1 MAKHN
6 NGVIAELERLVGCEW
21 AWILMFMSS
30 SGSALLSDVETKIN
44 ECRERN
50 VRRTKVDYDICV
62 QRVSLILKEFHY
74 TRKQA
79 CLNAV
84 FACLDSHLNNGRV
97 SQVLKDCENARSAI
111 AEENEEI
118 AKSEKLAEAKA

>member
-30 SGSALLSDVETKIN
+30 NGSALLSDVEAKIN

-50 VRRTKVDYDICV
+50 IRRTKVDYDICV

-84 FACLDSHLNNGRV
+84 FACLDSHLDNGRV
-97 SQVLKDCENARSAI
+97 SKVLKDCENARSTI
-111 AEENEEI
+111 AEEKEDV
-118 AKSEKLAEAKA
+118 KSEELAEAKA

>member
-21 AWILMFMSS
+21 AWILMFMSN
-30 SGSALLSDVETKIN
+30 SGSALLSDVEAKIN

-74 TRKQA
+74 ARKQA

-84 FACLDSHLNNGRV
+84 FACLDSRIDNRRV
-97 SQVLKDCENARSAI
+97 SQVLKDCENARSTI
-111 AEENEEI
+111 AEEKEEVE
-118 AKSEKLAEAKA
+118 KSEEFAEAKA